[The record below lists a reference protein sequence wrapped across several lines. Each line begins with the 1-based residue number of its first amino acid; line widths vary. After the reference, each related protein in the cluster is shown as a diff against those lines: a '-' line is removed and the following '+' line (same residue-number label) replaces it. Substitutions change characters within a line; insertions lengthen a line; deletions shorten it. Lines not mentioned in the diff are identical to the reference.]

1 MGDEQ
6 RCPNKQIS
14 VEILQSIYMLI
25 ANVLLLNLLIALFS
39 STYGKS
45 VIQIQ
50 TSLPVEFSS
59 LDLKST
65 WGDPIKCIF
74 EVCLTSNDHSI

>member
-39 STYGKS
+39 STYGKP
-45 VIQIQ
+45 VIHIFASGLVLSSDLELYQP
-50 TSLPVEFSS
+50 SLAAR
-59 LDLKST
+59 
-65 WGDPIKCIF
+65 
-74 EVCLTSNDHSI
+74 

>member
-45 VIQIQ
+45 VIHIFA
-50 TSLPVEFSS
+50 SGFISS
-59 LDLKST
+59 SDL
-65 WGDPIKCIF
+65 
-74 EVCLTSNDHSI
+74 EL

>member
-39 STYGKS
+39 STYGKP
-45 VIQIQ
+45 VIQIFA
-50 TSLPVEFSS
+50 SGLVS
-59 LDLKST
+59 
-65 WGDPIKCIF
+65 
-74 EVCLTSNDHSI
+74 TSNSSDLVWLPADLI

>member
-39 STYGKS
+39 STYGKP
-45 VIQIQ
+45 VIQIFRFRFNF
-50 TSLPVEFSS
+50 EFRPLATLFVCLLIPS
-59 LDLKST
+59 DR
-65 WGDPIKCIF
+65 GIF
-74 EVCLTSNDHSI
+74 EPYLT

>member
-50 TSLPVEFSS
+50 TKLPVQFSS
-59 LDLKST
+59 LDLRST
-65 WGDPIKCIF
+65 WGDPI
-74 EVCLTSNDHSI
+74 